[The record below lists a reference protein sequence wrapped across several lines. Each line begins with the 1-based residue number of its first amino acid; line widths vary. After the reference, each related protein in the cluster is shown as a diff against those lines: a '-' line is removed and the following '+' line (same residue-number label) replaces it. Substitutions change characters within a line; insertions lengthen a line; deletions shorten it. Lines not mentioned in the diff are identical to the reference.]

1 MRQETKNA
9 AALPPIVKEYSRLAE
24 RYDSRWSFYVEMTV
38 RETAARLGLSGAE
51 RLLDVGCGTG
61 ELLRHLSAAHPA
73 PLLSGIDP
81 VAEMLSVARRKLG
94 TAIDLREGWAE
105 NLPFDSQRFDV
116 VVSCNMFHYILHPAD
131 SLGEMRRVLRPGGR
145 LVITIGAVIFGLV
158 GCAIGICGFS
168 DPRILMCIGNRRL
181 SCYWRG
187 LCHRQSCPL

>member
-94 TAIDLREGWAE
+94 TAIDLREGWRKICRLTLSGLMSWFPAICFIIFCI
-105 NLPFDSQRFDV
+105 PP
-116 VVSCNMFHYILHPAD
+116 ILWA
-131 SLGEMRRVLRPGGR
+131 R
-145 LVITIGAVIFGLV
+145 
-158 GCAIGICGFS
+158 
-168 DPRILMCIGNRRL
+168 
-181 SCYWRG
+181 
-187 LCHRQSCPL
+187 

>member
-1 MRQETKNA
+1 M
-9 AALPPIVKEYSRLAE
+9 AE

-131 SLGEMRRVLRPGGR
+131 SLGEMRRVLRSGGR
-145 LVITIGAVIFGLV
+145 LVITDWCGDFWTCRVCDWYLRFFRSAHINVYREQALVLLLEDSGYVIANLARYKISRLWGLMTV
-158 GCAIGICGFS
+158 VATVA
-168 DPRILMCIGNRRL
+168 
-181 SCYWRG
+181 
-187 LCHRQSCPL
+187 